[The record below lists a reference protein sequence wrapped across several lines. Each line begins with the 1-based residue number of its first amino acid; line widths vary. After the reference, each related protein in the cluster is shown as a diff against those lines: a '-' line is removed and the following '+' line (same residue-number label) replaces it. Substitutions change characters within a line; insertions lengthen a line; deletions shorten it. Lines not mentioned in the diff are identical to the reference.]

1 MILIFLHLKPVYQ
14 EAHVEAVMG
23 AYNRTNGDPC
33 CGSHTLLIDILR
45 NEFGFKGH
53 VVSDCFAIKDFHEH
67 HKVTSTPVESA
78 AMAMNN
84 GCDLNCGH
92 MFLHLIEALND
103 GLISK
108 ERLSEAVTNLYATRI
123 KLGLSRKEI
132 AAATGIQDNRPD
144 NPYDNISY
152 DVVDSPAMRNLIFM
166 QQKNLLYYLKTK
178 IIFFLLIRL
187 NFAL

>member
-1 MILIFLHLKPVYQ
+1 MYDTYLPAFKACIQ

-23 AYNRTNGDPC
+23 AYNRTNGEPC

-84 GCDLNCGH
+84 GCR
-92 MFLHLIEALND
+92 F
-103 GLISK
+103 
-108 ERLSEAVTNLYATRI
+108 
-123 KLGLSRKEI
+123 KLW
-132 AAATGIQDNRPD
+132 
-144 NPYDNISY
+144 SY
-152 DVVDSPAMRNLIFM
+152 VFTS
-166 QQKNLLYYLKTK
+166 Y
-178 IIFFLLIRL
+178 
-187 NFAL
+187 